1 MTFTETKLKGSYIVD
16 LKLLTDD
23 RGSFARTFCKKE
35 FEQIGHTKEF
45 VQCNQSW
52 NTHKGTLRGMHYQVP
67 PFKEIKLVRCIRGS
81 VYDVIVD
88 LRKDSPTF
96 LQHFG
101 TELSEQNKRSLY
113 IPEGFAHG
121 FQTLEDDTELV
132 YQHSEYYASN
142 ADSGLNYADPAFK
155 INWPLPITKITD
167 KDKTLALIDQSFKGI

>member
-1 MTFTETKLKGSYIVD
+1 MTFTETILKGSYIVD

-35 FEQIGHTKEF
+35 FDDIGHIKEF

-67 PFKEIKLVRCIRGS
+67 PYKEIKLVRCIRGS
-81 VYDVIVD
+81 VFDVIID

-96 LQHFG
+96 LQYFSI
-101 TELSEQNKRSLY
+101 ELNEQNKKALY

-121 FQTLEDDTELV
+121 FQTLEDNTELV
-132 YQHSEYYASN
+132 YMHSEYFN
-142 ADSGLNYADPAFK
+142 VVADKGLNYADPAFK
-155 INWPLPITKITD
+155 INWPMAISKISE
-167 KDKTLALIDQSFKGI
+167 KDKNFLYIDQSFKGI